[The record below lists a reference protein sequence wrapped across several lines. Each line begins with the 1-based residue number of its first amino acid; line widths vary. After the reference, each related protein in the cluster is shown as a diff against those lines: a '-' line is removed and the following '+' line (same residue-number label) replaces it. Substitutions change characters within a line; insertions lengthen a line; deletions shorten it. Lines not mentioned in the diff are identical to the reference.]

1 MCQECKKPF
10 YITTPIYY
18 PSDNLHIGHAY
29 CSTAADS
36 MARFKK
42 LTGYDVFFL
51 TGTDEHGQKIERKA
65 AAKGVTPKEYVD
77 HIVAGIKELW
87 KLMDIE
93 YDDFIRT
100 SDDRHVQ
107 TVQKIFKQLYDQG
120 DIYKSEYE
128 GLYCTPCESFWTEL
142 QLKDGCCPDCGRPVE
157 KTREESYFFK
167 LQKYAPWL
175 IQYIEEH
182 PDFIQPASRANEM
195 INNFLKPGLQD
206 LCVSRTTIKWGVPVT
221 FDPKHTVY
229 VWIDAL
235 SNYIS
240 ALGYGT
246 DHDELYQ
253 KYWPADVHLVGKE
266 IVRFHTIIWPIMLHA
281 LNLPLP
287 KQVFGHG
294 WLVIDGKKMG
304 KSVGNV
310 VDPVVLCNRYSSDA
324 VRYFLMR
331 EMPFG
336 SDGEFTLKA
345 MLTRINSDLANDLGN
360 LVSRTVAMIEKY
372 FGGAIPAINQVD
384 EAVDAPIWQEAEGLS
399 AKVEAYVNAFQFSNA
414 LQEIWKLIGNC
425 NKYIDVTQ
433 PWVLGRS
440 EEGKPR
446 LETVMY
452 TLAECVRR
460 VAVMVGFV
468 MPRTP
473 EHIFEQLGVTDEALK
488 CWDSLNKAFPVL
500 TPGLTVKKG
509 SALFPRLDVQKEI
522 ERDQPAEEKGD
533 KKADKQARKEEKKE
547 SKEQKKEEKKHE
559 EPTYPE
565 AIDIDTFFQSKIQ
578 VGRVLEC
585 SAVPKSK
592 KLLQF
597 RLSFGKDGERT
608 ILSGIAQYY
617 PDPAALVG
625 KQIVAITNLKPR
637 MMMGIESHG
646 MILSAVDDEGNL
658 RLASVGEG
666 VADGALIG

>member
-1 MCQECKKPF
+1 MCDNCKKTF

-18 PSDNLHIGHAY
+18 PSSNLHIGHAY

-42 LTGYDVFFL
+42 LTGYDVYFL

-65 AAKGVTPKEYVD
+65 KVEGVTPKAYVD
-77 HIVAGIKELW
+77 RIVAGIKDLW
-87 KLMDIE
+87 KRMDID
-93 YDDFIRT
+93 YNDFIRT
-100 SDDRHVQ
+100 TDDRHVAC
-107 TVQKIFKQLYDQG
+107 VQKIFKQLYDQG

-128 GLYCTPCESFWTEL
+128 GWYCTPCESFWTEL

-157 KTREESYFFK
+157 KTREESYFFR
-167 LQKYAPWL
+167 LQKYADWL

-182 PDFIQPASRANEM
+182 PDFIQPASRTNEM
-195 INNFLKPGLQD
+195 LNNFLRPGLAD
-206 LCVSRTTIKWGVPVT
+206 LCVSRTSIKWGIPVT
-221 FDPKHTVY
+221 FDEKHTVY
-229 VWIDAL
+229 VWVDAL

-246 DHDELYQ
+246 EHDELFR

-281 LNLPLP
+281 LGLPLP

-310 VDPVVLCNRYSSDA
+310 VDPVVLCSRYSSDA

-372 FGGAIPAINQVD
+372 FGGMIPAIGTVD
-384 EAVDAPIWQEAEGLS
+384 EAIDQPIWREAEELS
-399 AKVEAYVNAFQFSNA
+399 GKVENYVNAFQFSNA
-414 LQEIWKLIGNC
+414 LTEIWKLIGDC
-425 NKYIDVTQ
+425 NKYIDMTQ

-440 EEGKPR
+440 EETKPR
-446 LETVMY
+446 LQTVLY

-460 VAVMVGFV
+460 VAVLIGFV

-473 EHIFEQLGVTDEALK
+473 ERIYAQLGVTDPELK
-488 CWDSLNKAFPVL
+488 TWDSVCKPFAVL
-500 TPGLTVKKG
+500 PEGLKVTKG
-509 SALFPRLDVQKEI
+509 DALFPRLDVQKEI
-522 ERDQPAEEKGD
+522 ERDQPAAANEAPGTEAKKD
-533 KKADKQARKEEKKE
+533 ARKPEKKA
-547 SKEQKKEEKKHE
+547 EKKHE
-559 EPTYPE
+559 MPE
-565 AIDIDTFFQSKIQ
+565 FPSEIAFDDFCKCKMQ
-578 VGRVLEC
+578 VARVLSCEK
-585 SAVPKSK
+585 VEKSN
-592 KLLQF
+592 KLLKF

-608 ILSGIAQYY
+608 ILSGIAKYY
-617 PDPAALVG
+617 QPEELVG
-625 KQIVAITNLKPR
+625 KQIVAITNLAPR
-637 MMMGIESHG
+637 MIAGIESQG
-646 MILSAVDDEGNL
+646 MILSAVDDKDNL
-658 RLASVGEG
+658 RLMSVGEG
-666 VADGALIG
+666 VEDGAIVG

>member
-1 MCQECKKPF
+1 MCDNCKKTF

-18 PSDNLHIGHAY
+18 PSSNLHIGHAY

-42 LTGYDVFFL
+42 LTGYDVYFL

-65 AAKGVTPKEYVD
+65 KVEGVTPKAYVD
-77 HIVAGIKELW
+77 RIVAGIKDLW
-87 KLMDIE
+87 KRMDID
-93 YDDFIRT
+93 YNDFIRT
-100 SDDRHVQ
+100 TDDRHVAC
-107 TVQKIFKQLYDQG
+107 VQKIFKQLYDQG

-128 GLYCTPCESFWTEL
+128 GWYCTPCESFWTEL

-157 KTREESYFFK
+157 KTREESYFFR
-167 LQKYAPWL
+167 LQKYADWL

-182 PDFIQPASRANEM
+182 PDFIQPASRTNEM
-195 INNFLKPGLQD
+195 LNNFLRPGLAD
-206 LCVSRTTIKWGVPVT
+206 LCVSRTSIKWGIPVT
-221 FDPKHTVY
+221 FDEKHTVY
-229 VWIDAL
+229 VWVDAL

-246 DHDELYQ
+246 EHDELFR

-266 IVRFHTIIWPIMLHA
+266 IVRFHTIIWPIMLQA
-281 LNLPLP
+281 LGLPLP

-310 VDPVVLCNRYSSDA
+310 VDPVVLCSRYSSDA

-372 FGGAIPAINQVD
+372 FDGMIPAIGTVD
-384 EAVDAPIWQEAEGLS
+384 EAIDQPIWREAEELS
-399 AKVEAYVNAFQFSNA
+399 GKVENYVNAFQFSNA
-414 LQEIWKLIGNC
+414 LTEIWKLIGDC
-425 NKYIDVTQ
+425 NKYIDMTQ

-440 EEGKPR
+440 EETKPR
-446 LETVMY
+446 LQTVLY

-460 VAVMVGFV
+460 VAVLIGFV

-473 EHIFEQLGVTDEALK
+473 ERIYAQLGVTDPELK
-488 CWDSLNKAFPVL
+488 TWDSVCKPFAVL
-500 TPGLTVKKG
+500 PEGLKVTKG
-509 SALFPRLDVQKEI
+509 DALFPRLDVQKEI
-522 ERDQPAEEKGD
+522 ERDQPAAANEAPGTEAKKD
-533 KKADKQARKEEKKE
+533 ARKPEKKA
-547 SKEQKKEEKKHE
+547 EKKHE
-559 EPTYPE
+559 MPE
-565 AIDIDTFFQSKIQ
+565 FPSEIAFDDFCKCKMQ
-578 VGRVLEC
+578 VARVLSCEK
-585 SAVPKSK
+585 VEKSN
-592 KLLQF
+592 KLLKF

-608 ILSGIAQYY
+608 ILSGIAKYY
-617 PDPAALVG
+617 QPEELVG
-625 KQIVAITNLKPR
+625 KQIVAITNLAPR
-637 MMMGIESHG
+637 MIAGIESQG
-646 MILSAVDDEGNL
+646 MILSAVDDKDNL
-658 RLASVGEG
+658 RLMSVGEG
-666 VADGALIG
+666 VEDGAIVG

>member
-1 MCQECKKPF
+1 MGNIVKKEKF

-42 LTGYDVFFL
+42 LTGYDTYFL

-65 AAKGVTPKEYVD
+65 KAKGVTPQAYVD
-77 HIVAGIKELW
+77 HIVAGIKDLW

-100 SDDRHVQ
+100 SDDRHVKC
-107 TVQKIFKQLYDQG
+107 VQKVFKQLYDQG
-120 DIYKSEYE
+120 DIYKAEYE
-128 GLYCTPCESFWTEL
+128 GWYCTPCESFWTEL

-157 KTREESYFFK
+157 KTREESYFFR
-167 LQKYAPWL
+167 LQKYADWL

-182 PDFIQPASRANEM
+182 PDFIQPVSRANEM
-195 INNFLKPGLQD
+195 LNNFLRPGLED
-206 LCVSRTTIKWGVPVT
+206 LCVSRTSVKWGVPVD

-253 KYWPADVHLVGKE
+253 KYWPANVHLVGKE

-281 LNLPLP
+281 LGLPLP

-310 VDPVVLCNRYSSDA
+310 VDPVILCQRYSSDA

-345 MLTRINSDLANDLGN
+345 MLTRINADLANDLGN

-372 FGGAIPAINQVD
+372 FGGAIPSMGSIENVD
-384 EAVDAPIWQEAEGLS
+384 RTLWKLAEETPT
-399 AKVEAYVNAFQFSNA
+399 KVEAQVNAFQFSDA
-414 LQEIWKLIGNC
+414 LQDIWKLIGEC

-433 PWVLGRS
+433 PWVLGRP
-440 EEGKPR
+440 EGDKAR
-446 LETVMY
+446 LGTVLY

-473 EHIFEQLGVTDEALK
+473 ARIFEQLGIEDEDLK
-488 CWDSLNKAFPVL
+488 TWDSTLLPFVEAENGDFPRLRECKVH
-500 TPGLTVKKG
+500 KG
-509 SALFPRLDVQKEI
+509 EALFPRLDVQKEL
-522 ERDQPAEEKGD
+522 ERDQPKTEEAP
-533 KKADKQARKEEKKE
+533 KAE
-547 SKEQKKEEKKHE
+547 SKPAKKEEKKQKGHE
-559 EPTYPE
+559 APE
-565 AIDIDTFFQSKIQ
+565 FPEVVSFDDFCKCKMQ
-578 VGRVLEC
+578 VARVLDCTKVE
-585 SAVPKSK
+585 KSN

-608 ILSGIAQYY
+608 ILSGIAKYY
-617 PDPAALVG
+617 QPEKLVG
-625 KQIVAITNLKPR
+625 KQVVAIVNLAPR
-637 MMMGIESHG
+637 KIAGIESQG
-646 MILSAVDDEGNL
+646 MILSAVDDQDHL
-658 RLASVGEG
+658 RLVTVGEG
-666 VADGALIG
+666 VEDGAILG

>member
-1 MCQECKKPF
+1 MCDNCKKTF

-18 PSDNLHIGHAY
+18 PSSNLHIGHAY

-42 LTGYDVFFL
+42 LTGYDVYFL

-65 AAKGVTPKEYVD
+65 KVEGVTPKAYVD
-77 HIVAGIKELW
+77 RIVAGIKDLW
-87 KLMDIE
+87 KRMDID
-93 YDDFIRT
+93 YNDFIRT
-100 SDDRHVQ
+100 TDDRHVAC
-107 TVQKIFKQLYDQG
+107 VQKIFKQLYDQG

-128 GLYCTPCESFWTEL
+128 GWYCTPCESFWTEL

-157 KTREESYFFK
+157 KTREESYFFR
-167 LQKYAPWL
+167 LQKYADWL

-182 PDFIQPASRANEM
+182 PDFIQPASRTNEM
-195 INNFLKPGLQD
+195 LNNFLRPGLAD
-206 LCVSRTTIKWGVPVT
+206 LCVSRTSIKWGIPVT
-221 FDPKHTVY
+221 FDEKHTVY
-229 VWIDAL
+229 VWVDAL

-246 DHDELYQ
+246 EHDELFR

-281 LNLPLP
+281 LGLPLP

-310 VDPVVLCNRYSSDA
+310 VDPVVLCSRYSSDA

-372 FGGAIPAINQVD
+372 FDGMIPAIGTVD
-384 EAVDAPIWQEAEGLS
+384 EAIDQPIWREAEELS
-399 AKVEAYVNAFQFSNA
+399 GKVENYVNAFQFSNA
-414 LQEIWKLIGNC
+414 LTEIWKLIGDC
-425 NKYIDVTQ
+425 NKYIDMTQ

-440 EEGKPR
+440 EETKPR
-446 LETVMY
+446 LQTVLY

-460 VAVMVGFV
+460 VAVLIGFV

-473 EHIFEQLGVTDEALK
+473 ERIYAQLGVTDPELK
-488 CWDSLNKAFPVL
+488 TWDSVCKPFAVL
-500 TPGLTVKKG
+500 PEGLKVTKG
-509 SALFPRLDVQKEI
+509 DALFPRLDVQKEI
-522 ERDQPAEEKGD
+522 ERDQPAAANEAPGTEAKKD
-533 KKADKQARKEEKKE
+533 ARKPEKKA
-547 SKEQKKEEKKHE
+547 EKKHE
-559 EPTYPE
+559 MPE
-565 AIDIDTFFQSKIQ
+565 FPSEIAFDDFCKCKMQ
-578 VGRVLEC
+578 VARVLSCEK
-585 SAVPKSK
+585 VEKSN
-592 KLLQF
+592 KLLKF

-608 ILSGIAQYY
+608 ILSGIAKYY
-617 PDPAALVG
+617 QPEELVG
-625 KQIVAITNLKPR
+625 KQIVAITNLAPR
-637 MMMGIESHG
+637 MIAGIESQG
-646 MILSAVDDEGNL
+646 MILSAVDDKDNL
-658 RLASVGEG
+658 RLMSVGEG
-666 VADGALIG
+666 VEDGAIVG

>member
-1 MCQECKKPF
+1 MGENGKKGTF

-42 LTGYDVFFL
+42 LTGYDTYFL

-65 AAKGVTPKEYVD
+65 RDKGVTPQAYVD
-77 HIVAGIKELW
+77 HIVEGIKGLW

-100 SDDRHVQ
+100 TDDRHVKC
-107 TVQKIFKQLYDQG
+107 VQKLFKQLYDQG

-128 GLYCTPCESFWTEL
+128 GWYCTPCESFWTEL

-157 KTREESYFFK
+157 KTREESYFFRMS
-167 LQKYAPWL
+167 KYQDWL

-182 PDFIQPASRANEM
+182 PDFIQPSSRTNEM
-195 INNFLKPGLQD
+195 MNNFLKPGLED
-206 LCVSRTTIKWGVPVT
+206 LCVSRTSIRWGIPVT
-221 FDPKHTVY
+221 FDEKHTVY
-229 VWIDAL
+229 VWLDAL

-246 DHDELYQ
+246 DHDELYR

-281 LNLPLP
+281 LGLPLP
-287 KQVFGHG
+287 RQVFGHG
-294 WLVIDGKKMG
+294 WLVLDGKKMG

-310 VDPVVLCNRYSSDA
+310 VDPVVLCERYSSDA

-336 SDGEFTLKA
+336 SDGEFNLKA

-372 FGGAIPAINQVD
+372 FGGAINVMDGVD
-384 EAVDAPIWQEAEGLS
+384 ESVDRALWELAEQTP
-399 AKVEAYVNAFQFSNA
+399 AQVEKQVNAFQFAAA
-414 LQEIWKLIGNC
+414 LQEIWKLIDAC
-425 NKYIDVTQ
+425 NKYIDATQ
-433 PWVLGRS
+433 PWVLGKD
-440 EEGKPR
+440 EGRRAR
-446 LETVMY
+446 LGTVLY

-460 VAVMVGFV
+460 VAVMISFV

-473 EHIFEQLGVTDEALK
+473 ERIFEQLGVTDEALK
-488 CWDSLNKAFPVL
+488 TWDSICAPFGALPMDTKVC
-500 TPGLTVKKG
+500 KG
-509 SALFPRLDVQKEI
+509 PALFPRLDITKEL
-522 ERDQPAEEKGD
+522 ERDQPKAEAEAPKEAA
-533 KKADKQARKEEKKE
+533 KEAPKPRKEEKA
-547 SKEQKKEEKKHE
+547 KKHE
-559 EPTYPE
+559 APE
-565 AIDIDTFFQSKIQ
+565 FPAEIAFDDFCKCKMQ
-578 VGRVLEC
+578 VARVLACEK
-585 SAVPKSK
+585 VEKSN
-592 KLLQF
+592 KLLKF

-608 ILSGIAQYY
+608 ILSGIAKYY
-617 PDPAALVG
+617 QPEELVG
-625 KQIVAITNLKPR
+625 KQVVAITNLAPR
-637 MMMGIESHG
+637 KIAGIESQG
-646 MILSAVDDEGNL
+646 MILSAVDDADNL
-658 RLASVGEG
+658 RLMSVGEG
-666 VADGALIG
+666 VEDGAIVG

>member
-1 MCQECKKPF
+1 MCESCKKPF

-18 PSDNLHIGHAY
+18 PSADLHIGHAY

-65 AAKGVTPKEYVD
+65 KEKGVTPKAYVD
-77 HIVAGIKELW
+77 KIVAGIKDLW

-100 SDDRHVQ
+100 SDERHVAC
-107 TVQKIFKQLYDQG
+107 VQKVFKQLYDQG

-128 GLYCTPCESFWTEL
+128 GWYCTPCESFWTEL

-157 KTREESYFFK
+157 KTREESYFFRM
-167 LQKYAPWL
+167 QKYADWL

-195 INNFLKPGLQD
+195 LNNFLRPGLAD
-206 LCVSRTTIKWGVPVT
+206 LCVSRTSVKWGVPVS
-221 FDPKHTVY
+221 FDSKHTVY

-246 DHDELYQ
+246 EHDELYQ

-266 IVRFHTIIWPIMLHA
+266 IIRFHTIIWPIILHA
-281 LNLPLP
+281 LGLPLP

-294 WLVIDGKKMG
+294 WLVLNGKKMG
-304 KSVGNV
+304 KSLGNV

-336 SDGEFTLKA
+336 SDGEFTLQA
-345 MLTRINSDLANDLGN
+345 MLTRINADLANDLGN

-372 FGGAIPAINQVD
+372 FGGEIQPISTVD
-384 EAVDAPIWQEAEGLS
+384 EQMDQPLWALAEATP
-399 AKVEAYVNAFQFSNA
+399 ARVEAQVNAFQFSNA
-414 LQEIWKLIGNC
+414 LQEIWKLIGEC
-425 NKYIDVTQ
+425 NRYIDVTQ
-433 PWVLGRS
+433 PWVLGRT
-440 EEGKPR
+440 EESKPR
-446 LETVMY
+446 LQTVLY

-460 VAVMVGFV
+460 VAVMIGFV

-473 EHIFEQLGVTDEALK
+473 ARIFAQLGVQDASLQTWESIVAPFGALP
-488 CWDSLNKAFPVL
+488 A
-500 TPGLTVKKG
+500 GLHVHKG
-509 SALFPRLDVQKEI
+509 ENLFPRLDVKKEL
-522 ERDQPAEEKGD
+522 ERDQKPAEPEK
-533 KKADKQARKEEKKE
+533 KPEKAEKKE
-547 SKEQKKEEKKHE
+547 QPKQKGHE
-559 EPTYPE
+559 APE
-565 AIDIDTFFQSKIQ
+565 FPAEISFDDFCKCKMQ
-578 VGRVLEC
+578 VARVLEC
-585 SAVPKSK
+585 KKVEKSN

-608 ILSGIAQYY
+608 ILSGIAKYY
-617 PDPAALVG
+617 QPEELVG
-625 KQIVAITNLKPR
+625 KQVVAVVNLAPR
-637 MMMGIESHG
+637 KIAGIESQG
-646 MILSAVDDEGNL
+646 MILSAVDDQDNL
-658 RLASVGEG
+658 RLMSVGEG
-666 VADGALIG
+666 VEDGAIIG

>member
-1 MCQECKKPF
+1 MSESGGKKKF

-42 LTGYDVFFL
+42 LTGYDTYFL
-51 TGTDEHGQKIERKA
+51 TGTDEHGQKIEKKA
-65 AAKGVTPKEYVD
+65 REKGMEPKEYVD
-77 HIVAGIKELW
+77 VIVAGIQKLW
-87 KLMDIE
+87 KQMDIE

-100 SDDRHVQ
+100 TDDRHVKG
-107 TVQKIFKQLYDQG
+107 VQKIFKQLYDQG
-120 DIYKSEYE
+120 DIYKAEYE
-128 GLYCTPCESFWTEL
+128 GWYCTPCESFWTEL
-142 QLKDGCCPDCGRPVE
+142 QLKDGKCPDCGRPVE
-157 KTREESYFFK
+157 KTQEESYFFS
-167 LQKYAPWL
+167 LNKYAPWL
-175 IQYIEEH
+175 IQYIEDH
-182 PDFIQPASRANEM
+182 PEFIQPASRANEM

-206 LCVSRTTIKWGVPVT
+206 LCVSRTSVKWGIPVT

-229 VWIDAL
+229 VWVDAL
-235 SNYIS
+235 SNYIT

-281 LNLPLP
+281 LGLPLP

-310 VDPVVLCNRYSSDA
+310 VDPVVLCDRYSSDA

-336 SDGEFTLKA
+336 NDGEFTLKA
-345 MLTRINSDLANDLGN
+345 MLTRVNADLANDLGN

-372 FGGAIPAINQVD
+372 RGGELPLPGTIEQTDRDLWKLAEDTPAR
-384 EAVDAPIWQEAEGLS
+384 
-399 AKVEAYVNAFQFSNA
+399 VEEQMNAFQFSGA
-414 LQEIWKLIGNC
+414 LQVIWSLIGEC
-425 NKYIDVTQ
+425 NRYIDVTQ
-433 PWVLGRS
+433 PWILGKQEESAERLNTVL
-440 EEGKPR
+440 
-446 LETVMY
+446 Y

-473 EHIFEQLGVTDEALK
+473 ERIFAQIGVTD
-488 CWDSLNKAFPVL
+488 
-500 TPGLTVKKG
+500 PGLKTWESVNRNFTAMPQGLKVHKG
-509 SALFPRLDVQKEI
+509 EALFPRLDIQKEI
-522 ERDQPAEEKGD
+522 ERDGGAEEEKS
-533 KKADKQARKEEKKE
+533 AKEEKKE
-547 SKEQKKEEKKHE
+547 QKKQDKKEKKDKKKEEPE
-559 EPTYPE
+559 YPAE
-565 AIDIDTFFQSKIQ
+565 ISIDEFFRCKIQ
-578 VGRVLEC
+578 AARVTDCRKVEN
-585 SAVPKSK
+585 SQ

-597 RLSFGKDGERT
+597 TLSLGEDGERT
-608 ILSGIAQYY
+608 VLSGIQKYY
-617 PDPAALVG
+617 DPETLKG
-625 KQIVAITNLKPR
+625 KQVAVITNLKPAKLA
-637 MMMGIESHG
+637 GIESQG
-646 MILSAVDDEGNL
+646 MILSAMDKEGNL
-658 RLASVGEG
+658 RLVTVEEG
-666 VADGALIG
+666 VADGAIIG